1 MKKNKLLV
9 LIALLLVV
17 LSGFYYFKKSKPN
30 KDFIVTKVA
39 NEITVTSPK
48 YKNIIRTAEK
58 NIFAYKGEKTYGLI
72 FVNPDNTFKVVGE
85 LDMIGQLTQGLIL
98 VKKGKYGAIDFNGK
112 LFIPTIYDEAY
123 LGENKKA
130 ILKKDNIFMIFNS
143 KNDRKKKSL
152 EADSVYKVNNLKLI
166 FIKNKKMGL
175 MDFNGEVIIQ
185 NEYDGISSYIDKVFI
200 GEKNLKYSIYN
211 LKNEKLSKDYDYI
224 EQVSNNVYK
233 AGTNKIGK
241 YAFLSSTFSSDEK
254 YEDIIKIDNTY
265 YTGRYLNEENVDLF
279 NENGKIKSNLKKDEV
294 KKHLEKLLKKSDLKK
309 MK

>member
-39 NEITVTSPK
+39 NEITVTSSK

-58 NIFAYKGEKTYGLI
+58 NIFAYKDEKIYGLI
-72 FVNPDNTFKVVGE
+72 FVNPDNTFKVVGD
-85 LDMIGQLTQGLIL
+85 LDMVGQLSEGLIL
-98 VKKGKYGAIDFNGK
+98 VKKGKYGAIDFNGIS
-112 LFIPTIYDEAY
+112 FIPTIYDEIY

-130 ILKKDNIFMIFNS
+130 ILKKDDIFIIFNS
-143 KNDRKKKSL
+143 ENDKELKQL
-152 EADSVYKVNNLKLI
+152 EVDSVYKVNNLKLI

-175 MDFNGEVIIQ
+175 MDFNGDVIVQ
-185 NEYDGISSYIDKVFI
+185 NEYDGISSFIDKVFI
-200 GEKNLKYSIYN
+200 GEKNSKYSIYN

-233 AGTNKIGK
+233 AGTNEVGK
-241 YAFLSSTFSSDEK
+241 YAFLTPTFSSDEK
-254 YEDIIKIDNTY
+254 YENIINIDNTY
-265 YTGRYLNEENVDLF
+265 YTGSYLNEENVDLF

-294 KKHLEKLLKKSDLKK
+294 KKHLEERLNKKENDL
-309 MK
+309 